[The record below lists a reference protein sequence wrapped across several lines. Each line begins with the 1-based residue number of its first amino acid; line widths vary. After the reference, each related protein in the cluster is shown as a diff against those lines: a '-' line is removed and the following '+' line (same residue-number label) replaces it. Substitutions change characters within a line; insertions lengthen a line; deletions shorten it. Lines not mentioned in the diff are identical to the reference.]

1 MLTELLIPT
10 LSIPISASIVFVL
23 SYLYLFRHRLKT
35 VKGRKAYK
43 IGMVLYLFSVLS
55 VGMIYTVAIIMSSSS
70 VENSSPPPDTFSIL
84 FLTFQDVLIGS
95 AEGFFLSAFYFA
107 IIRGF
112 EKIFAKK

>member
-1 MLTELLIPT
+1 MSVELLISS
-10 LSIPISASIVFVL
+10 LSIPISASTVFIL

-43 IGMVLYLFSVLS
+43 IGMILYLFSTLS
-55 VGMIYTVAIIMSSSS
+55 VGMIFTVAIIMSGSS
-70 VENSSPPPDTFSIL
+70 VENSSPLLDVLSIL
-84 FLTFQDVLIGS
+84 FLTLQDVLIGS

-107 IIRGF
+107 IIRVF